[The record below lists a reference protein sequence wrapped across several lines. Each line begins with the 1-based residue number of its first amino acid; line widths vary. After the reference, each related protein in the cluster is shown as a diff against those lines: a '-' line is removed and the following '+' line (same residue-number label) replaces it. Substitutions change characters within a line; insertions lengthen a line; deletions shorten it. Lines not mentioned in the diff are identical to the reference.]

1 MQSLL
6 FINSVCELAE
16 QQVCESLLS
25 YLHSGFLVPVLAPS
39 LHKPNQE
46 ETLCSI
52 AYLDLF
58 VRSVTSEPLL
68 KLLLRFIV
76 LHEYEG
82 VPLLDTLTQ
91 TLGSNH
97 RECLAALSLFST
109 LISIQCED
117 LMFQLIFRYLI
128 PGSHMLW
135 TQRGLIRQNENLVI
149 SAEKFL
155 NLTPK
160 ESFKGKN
167 SGTNFRITEDLFLS
181 ADETAEIDEADE
193 ELVATDLALVGAVP
207 GAIDQIPFS
216 YMDYLEDASARIAE
230 SRLSCATWLYDY
242 DGIDPPPNF
251 ISENTDLF
259 TPLHGLVATRTHE
272 ALVNFDIENND
283 LPSLDEL
290 GIESITSKPQ
300 SFQRANSTS
309 NQAKVFEKV
318 ERPRN
323 NKVKTEVDDFYRSLM
338 NSEELMERNI
348 KCQYERVRRSGPVA
362 VEAQMNSSLGEA
374 NSEVES
380 FELPSTAETVEEL
393 ETVCEENANERSILE
408 LGHLEEQLTTLGDHF
423 LDAQAS
429 TTIHVPIKKAGTP
442 FLGPFLSTLFG
453 RLEQM
458 PTNSLYLNL
467 MLTGVVTKLCSMPQ
481 PLLRGFLLDTRVV
494 FQPGVPTLFSVL
506 TKVKGKLNA
515 FAVSCADFNSLC
527 ARANQFLLQR
537 EEDPIIIEDDKG
549 SSTPFDLKKF
559 ENVIKGKKDKA
570 EKFIKAA
577 QLNLAMRE
585 KHSSDP
591 LRLKNGIFATVILRE
606 FAKELAALAHEHAIL
621 Y

>member
-1 MQSLL
+1 
-6 FINSVCELAE
+6 
-16 QQVCESLLS
+16 
-25 YLHSGFLVPVLAPS
+25 
-39 LHKPNQE
+39 
-46 ETLCSI
+46 
-52 AYLDLF
+52 
-58 VRSVTSEPLL
+58 
-68 KLLLRFIV
+68 
-76 LHEYEG
+76 
-82 VPLLDTLTQ
+82 
-91 TLGSNH
+91 
-97 RECLAALSLFST
+97 
-109 LISIQCED
+109 
-117 LMFQLIFRYLI
+117 MFQLIFRFLI

-160 ESFKGKN
+160 ECFKQNK
-167 SGTNFRITEDLFLS
+167 SAMNFRITEDLFLS
-181 ADETAEIDEADE
+181 ADEVAEVDEVNE

-207 GAIDQIPFS
+207 GAVDQIPFS
-216 YMDYLEDASARIAE
+216 YMDYLEDASAGIAE
-230 SRLSCATWLYDY
+230 SRAACANWLYKY
-242 DGIDPPPNF
+242 DGCDPPASF
-251 ISENTDLF
+251 ISENAELF
-259 TPLHGLVATRTHE
+259 TPLTGLLAARTE
-272 ALVNFDIENND
+272 ETFAKFDFESAD

-290 GIESITSKPQ
+290 GIKSNSL
-300 SFQRANSTS
+300 SRSNSTS
-309 NQAKVFEKV
+309 KDAKVFEKV

-323 NKVKTEVDDFYRSLM
+323 IVKTEVDDFYRSLM
-338 NSEELMERNI
+338 SGEEISKVNI
-348 KCQYERVRRSGPVA
+348 NEDLDLSVDLKDAEESFMSDITA

-374 NSEVES
+374 QMNSLLGEACLEVDTIDQ
-380 FELPSTAETVEEL
+380 PSTIEDVEEL
-393 ETVCEENANERSILE
+393 ETACEEEANERSILE

-442 FLGPFLSTLFG
+442 FLGLFLSTLFG

-467 MLTGVVTKLCSMPQ
+467 MLTGVVTKLCSMKQ

-506 TKVKGKLNA
+506 TKVKGKLSA
-515 FAVSCADFNSLC
+515 FAISCADYSSLC
-527 ARANQFLLQR
+527 YRANQFLLQR
-537 EEDPIIIEDDKG
+537 EDEPIIIEDEK
-549 SSTPFDLKKF
+549 SSFDLKKI

-570 EKFIKAA
+570 EKFLKAA